1 MAMIGQGV
9 VLMMAG
15 MGIVYLFLWLMTIVV
30 KHSSRWVCR
39 FDHLLP
45 DEAPKAKRKARVAVA
60 PTGVVA
66 VSAPT
71 SGTEVKAPVPGSVIR
86 ISASNGQQV
95 HAGDELLVMDV
106 MKMETPISAPCDGT
120 VTIRVAAAD
129 KVATGDVVAIV
140 A

>member
-45 DEAPKAKRKARVAVA
+45 DEAPKAKRKVRVAVA

-106 MKMETPISAPCDGT
+106 MKMETPISAPCVGT

-129 KVATGDVVAIV
+129 MVATGDVVAIV